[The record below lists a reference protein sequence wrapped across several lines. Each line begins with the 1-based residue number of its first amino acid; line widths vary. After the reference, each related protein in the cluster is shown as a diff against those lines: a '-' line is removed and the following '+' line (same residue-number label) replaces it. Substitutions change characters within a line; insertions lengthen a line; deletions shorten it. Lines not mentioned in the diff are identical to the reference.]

1 MPRKAEPVNVIL
13 MKGKSHH
20 LTKAEIAERLAAEAA
35 VWPKDDNI
43 HCPSW
48 LDKEGRK
55 EWRRIVSELQ
65 ALDLMTNVDIASLAI
80 YCDLVSRYIS
90 NSKDINE
97 RGLILHVER
106 PTVNAEGE
114 TVMTMQEVVNPSV
127 GQSQKYAQLIK
138 TYLGEFG
145 LSPSARVKLRPPEKK
160 PEEETAAQRMWGRV

>member
-1 MPRKAEPVNVIL
+1 MVQKAEPVNVIL

-20 LTKAEIAERLAAEAA
+20 LTKAAIAERLAAEAA
-35 VWPKDDNI
+35 VWPKDDKI

-65 ALDLMTNVDIASLAI
+65 ALDLMTNVDVASLAI
-80 YCDLVSRYIS
+80 YCDLVSQYIAA
-90 NSKDINE
+90 SKDIGQ
-97 RGLILHVER
+97 RGLIMRVER
-106 PTVNAEGE
+106 PAINADGE
-114 TVMTMQEVVNPSV
+114 VTTEIQEIPNPSV
-127 GQSQKYAQLIK
+127 AQLQKYAQLIK